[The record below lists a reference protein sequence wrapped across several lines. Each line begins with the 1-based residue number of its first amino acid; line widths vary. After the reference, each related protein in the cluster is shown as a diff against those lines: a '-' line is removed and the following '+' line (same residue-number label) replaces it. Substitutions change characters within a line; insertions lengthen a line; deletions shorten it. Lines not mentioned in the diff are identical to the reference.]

1 MSATTPTRTSNWIPW
16 LFVGGFLVV
25 LIANGTMLY
34 FALQS
39 WTGIETE
46 AAYEKGLAFNEQI
59 ETAEAQARLG
69 WTAELTVTPS
79 GERQAEITLVLLDSA
94 GAPLERAEVTGLLRR
109 PTQAG
114 LDQSLTLS
122 PAGNGRYS
130 TEAAL
135 PLAGQWELKLEV
147 QHRRGE
153 YRIAKRIELP

>member
-1 MSATTPTRTSNWIPW
+1 MTESRSSSWIPW
-16 LFVGGFLVV
+16 TFVGGFGVI
-25 LIANGTMLY
+25 LIANGLLLY

-69 WTAELTVTPS
+69 WTAELVVTPR
-79 GERQAEITLVLLDSA
+79 GERQAEIVLTLLDSA
-94 GAPLERAEVTGLLRR
+94 GAPLEKAEVTGLLRR

-114 LDQSLTLS
+114 LDQTLALS

-130 TEAAL
+130 AEAAL